1 MYVTWILEIQKS
13 DANLILR
20 YYWYKKIQTKL
31 FIILMNLSIILNLM
45 RQISDVKPIK
55 DTIAND

>member
-1 MYVTWILEIQKS
+1 MPYEYQKYKKVIRIWFCVIT
-13 DANLILR
+13 AV
-20 YYWYKKIQTKL
+20 KKIQTKL
-31 FIILMNLSIILNLM
+31 FVVLMNLSIILNLM